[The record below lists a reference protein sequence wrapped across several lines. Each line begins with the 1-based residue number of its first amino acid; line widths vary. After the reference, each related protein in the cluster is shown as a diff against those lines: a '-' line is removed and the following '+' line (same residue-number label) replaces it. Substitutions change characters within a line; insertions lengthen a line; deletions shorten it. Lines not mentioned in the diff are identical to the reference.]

1 MLASSTST
9 TGAALTLSSLVVVF
23 FSSPFLLPAA
33 GLVLLTLAPGLAM
46 AAARAAATL
55 SAAADGLTGVVVLAA
70 LLVVAEDEFRAK
82 LELEVLEE
90 VPVSLLLL
98 PAEDEAVL
106 AVVVVVVVALLAGAL
121 GTVPVFFSSGF
132 TLVVAVAGLAED
144 TAGLDLLLEEVELAL
159 DVCPDRLDGGL
170 LVPEPKRRVAAGLGS
185 LLLPG
190 SGLGL
195 AVVGFLVPSSF
206 LGSVGFRS

>member
-1 MLASSTST
+1 
-9 TGAALTLSSLVVVF
+9 
-23 FSSPFLLPAA
+23 
-33 GLVLLTLAPGLAM
+33 M

-55 SAAADGLTGVVVLAA
+55 SAAAEGLTGVVVLAA

-144 TAGLDLLLEEVELAL
+144 TAGLDLL
-159 DVCPDRLDGGL
+159 DGGL